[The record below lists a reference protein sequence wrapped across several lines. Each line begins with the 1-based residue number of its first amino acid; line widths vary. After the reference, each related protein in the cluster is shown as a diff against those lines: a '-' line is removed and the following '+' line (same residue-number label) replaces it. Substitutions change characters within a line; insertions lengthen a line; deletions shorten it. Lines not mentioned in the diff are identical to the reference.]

1 MLFVATCTDK
11 PDSMAK
17 RLENRP
23 AHLAYL
29 ASLGARVKLGGA
41 LLTPDQKSVVG
52 SLIVFEAADEAEVA
66 ALLAER
72 PLREGAALRERR
84 RQAVAPGRRRA
95 AGLRSTMAHW
105 LFKSEPSV
113 VVLRRA
119 GRRRAKRARAGTAC
133 ATIPPSST

>member
-17 RLENRP
+17 RLETRP

-41 LLTPDQKSVVG
+41 LLTADQKAAVG

-66 ALLAER
+66 ALLAND
-72 PLREGAALRERR
+72 PYAKAQLFADVDVKPW
-84 RQAVAPGRRRA
+84 RQAVGAPLA
-95 AGLRSTMAHW
+95 
-105 LFKSEPSV
+105 
-113 VVLRRA
+113 
-119 GRRRAKRARAGTAC
+119 
-133 ATIPPSST
+133 

>member
-29 ASLGARVKLGGA
+29 ATLGGRVKLGGA

-66 ALLAER
+66 ALLAGDPYAR
-72 PLREGAALRERR
+72 AQLFADVDVKPW
-84 RQAVAPGRRRA
+84 RQAVGAPLA
-95 AGLRSTMAHW
+95 
-105 LFKSEPSV
+105 
-113 VVLRRA
+113 
-119 GRRRAKRARAGTAC
+119 
-133 ATIPPSST
+133 

>member
-29 ASLGARVKLGGA
+29 ASLGARVKVGGA
-41 LLTPDQKSVVG
+41 LLAPDQKSVVG

-66 ALLAER
+66 ALLAGDPYAKAQLFADVDVKPWR
-72 PLREGAALRERR
+72 QGVGAPLA
-84 RQAVAPGRRRA
+84 
-95 AGLRSTMAHW
+95 
-105 LFKSEPSV
+105 
-113 VVLRRA
+113 
-119 GRRRAKRARAGTAC
+119 
-133 ATIPPSST
+133 